1 MKIDSIF
8 GESLKLI
15 ALDFL
20 RRRCQ
25 LREGTSITVLISGN
39 ALASGLSTRQAFF
52 AETREI
58 VDCTD
63 QGNAHK
69 QCPKHACHN
78 QSGVAFR

>member
-20 RRRCQ
+20 RRRIQ
-25 LREGTSITVLISGN
+25 LREDTSITVLISRN
-39 ALASGLSTRQAFF
+39 ELASGLSARQVFS
-52 AETREI
+52 AETGEI
-58 VDCTD
+58 VDGTD
-63 QGNAHK
+63 QGNAHQ
-69 QCPKHACHN
+69 QCPKHTCHN